1 MSGTEMPA
9 LLLTETT
16 CVSQAAGQRSRQA
29 WDWGLGGG
37 EMQAGPHVC
46 PGMAGGREVRG
57 HLHVYKSVRDA

>member
-29 WDWGLGGG
+29 WDLGLGGG
-37 EMQAGPHVC
+37 EMQTRPHCV
-46 PGMAGGREVRG
+46 P
-57 HLHVYKSVRDA
+57 RDGWG